1 MLCVTI
7 STCTSCL
14 SKSIKVCDVYRVGGG
29 ELRLSVIMTLSV
41 QK

>member
-7 STCTSCL
+7 STLCL

-29 ELRLSVIMTLSV
+29 EVEA
-41 QK
+41 